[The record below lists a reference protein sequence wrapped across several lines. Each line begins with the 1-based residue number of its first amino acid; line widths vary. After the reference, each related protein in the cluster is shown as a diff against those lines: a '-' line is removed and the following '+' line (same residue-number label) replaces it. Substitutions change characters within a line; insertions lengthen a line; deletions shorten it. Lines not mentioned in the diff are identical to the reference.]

1 MRRGISIAAAVT
13 VVALTASACGGSGG
27 DSTGKPKDPKD
38 ISGTI
43 TYWDTSDAATEAPTY
58 KALIKQFE
66 NKYPKIKVDY
76 QNIPFTDIE
85 QKFKS
90 AAKSGKGA
98 PDVVRTDVG
107 LMAEYAELGYIAP
120 LDGTPALKDTG
131 DFSSVPLN
139 TARYKGKTYGVPS
152 VTDTL
157 GLLYNKKLLKQAG
170 IGQPPATWDEFIADA
185 KTIKEKTGAYGTYLN
200 PDSYFLLP
208 LLYSNGADLAD
219 PSAKKITINDGAAV
233 KALTTAKTINDEA
246 SMKVDF
252 ANAYQNMQAAF
263 KNGKVAMLIQGPW
276 SVGDDLSGTAFKG
289 DEKNLGFAPV
299 PAGAG
304 GKAQAPTGGHNLT
317 VYQGSGNL
325 DASYLF
331 TQFMTS
337 TPSQIEI
344 AKGTGTLPTRKS
356 AYTSEVTGDAKIAG
370 FQPLLEKTARARVA
384 LPQAGSLFTPL
395 AQNYVKILQGD
406 ESVQGGLDATAKEF
420 QKLLKGFSVG

>member
-1 MRRGISIAAAVT
+1 
-13 VVALTASACGGSGG
+13 
-27 DSTGKPKDPKD
+27 
-38 ISGTI
+38 
-43 TYWDTSDAATEAPTY
+43 
-58 KALIKQFE
+58 
-66 NKYPKIKVDY
+66 
-76 QNIPFTDIE
+76 
-85 QKFKS
+85 
-90 AAKSGKGA
+90 
-98 PDVVRTDVG
+98 
-107 LMAEYAELGYIAP
+107 
-120 LDGTPALKDTG
+120 
-131 DFSSVPLN
+131 
-139 TARYKGKTYGVPS
+139 
-152 VTDTL
+152 
-157 GLLYNKKLLKQAG
+157 
-170 IGQPPATWDEFIADA
+170 
-185 KTIKEKTGAYGTYLN
+185 
-200 PDSYFLLP
+200 
-208 LLYSNGADLAD
+208 
-219 PSAKKITINDGAAV
+219 
-233 KALTTAKTINDEA
+233 
-246 SMKVDF
+246 MKVDF

-325 DASYLF
+325 DAGYLF

-337 TPSQIEI
+337 APSQIEI